1 MPAGH
6 AGYEDYDSI
15 AYELEIYL
23 LNSID
28 VQSVSLGPEHV
39 LGTVQTMQKLLRS
52 SVRPATHLQTLP
64 ACRSSVPPL
73 TTRHR
78 AACMTG
84 AILMLSAKANV
95 KYAHQTQARLAG
107 MQLGI

>member
-39 LGTVQTMQKLLRS
+39 FGTVQTMQKLLRS
-52 SVRPATHLQTLP
+52 SVRA
-64 ACRSSVPPL
+64 VPPL